1 VVLRTIRGGDE
12 GAFVPGL
19 AVLVAVLLAFVG
31 IGFLIFFIHHIALS
45 IQASHI
51 VAAVAHETIA
61 AVDRLFPDAVGE
73 PADDAS
79 AAGRAAAEPLRTA
92 IPADRTGYVQRVD
105 LDALIAFARERETSV
120 RMALGVGDFV
130 IEGTSIVSVS
140 DARAADPDAVRQAC
154 AAFTIDRQ
162 RTVEQDAAYGIR
174 QLVDVALKALSPGI
188 NDTTTAV
195 MCVDYLTA
203 ILVRLTGR
211 QLTPPVRDDQDR
223 WRVLMR
229 HPAYADFVQE
239 AFDQIR
245 QNAGGNV
252 AVLQRLLGAQ
262 ETLSRV
268 ATRAGRRRVLF
279 LQVDRIRD
287 AVRRSVTE
295 PAERDGLEAYAGRL
309 AESLSG
315 PG

>member
-1 VVLRTIRGGDE
+1 
-12 GAFVPGL
+12 
-19 AVLVAVLLAFVG
+19 
-31 IGFLIFFIHHIALS
+31 
-45 IQASHI
+45 
-51 VAAVAHETIA
+51 
-61 AVDRLFPDAVGE
+61 
-73 PADDAS
+73 
-79 AAGRAAAEPLRTA
+79 
-92 IPADRTGYVQRVD
+92 
-105 LDALIAFARERETSV
+105 
-120 RMALGVGDFV
+120 
-130 IEGTSIVSVS
+130 
-140 DARAADPDAVRQAC
+140 
-154 AAFTIDRQ
+154 
-162 RTVEQDAAYGIR
+162 
-174 QLVDVALKALSPGI
+174 
-188 NDTTTAV
+188 